1 MYIVSDMLIRIK
13 NAQMARKERLLIPF
27 SKMKWEIAKILKE
40 AGFIQDFERR
50 KKKIKKT
57 EHAFIEVKLEGT
69 EGATT
74 ISEVKIISK
83 PSRRI
88 YIKKSEIRPVVGG
101 YGISIIST
109 PQGVMTGTEAK
120 KNNLGGEWL
129 AEIW

>member
-1 MYIVSDMLIRIK
+1 MLIRIK
-13 NAQMARKERLLIPF
+13 NAQAARKERLLIPF
-27 SKMKWEIAKILKE
+27 SKMKWEIAKVLKE

-57 EHAFIEVKLEGT
+57 EHAFIEVKLEVTAGDV
-69 EGATT
+69 A

-83 PSRRI
+83 PSRRV
-88 YIKKSEIRPVVGG
+88 YIKKSEIRPVLGG
-101 YGISIIST
+101 YGIAILST
-109 PQGVMTGTEAK
+109 PKGVMTGEEAK